1 MRESSRDIKPSLWP
15 CLGAGAEPPKLVLLR
30 DTVRRQE
37 AQLAEYRRR
46 LDVSARVCVHIRL
59 CVYTSVRGVLVYMRI
74 LGLYVNSLQTPCIRV
89 CVRVRARMHASVRCV
104 FCASVGARVYLAS
117 TVTV

>member
-1 MRESSRDIKPSLWP
+1 MCDDVELSVWP
-15 CLGAGAEPPKLVLLR
+15 CIGAGAETPNLLLLR
-30 DTVRRQE
+30 NTVRNQE
-37 AQLAEYRRR
+37 ARLTAYRRC

-74 LGLYVNSLQTPCIRV
+74 LGLYVNSLQTSCIRV